1 MADQGEGTLIPDKP
15 NQNDGAT
22 KKGPRNVI
30 NAYAFQFSAVQSGGL
45 FYSVRILLNNSDSL
59 VGVAIAVF

>member
-1 MADQGEGTLIPDKP
+1 MADQGQGTLIPDKP

-30 NAYAFQFSAVQSGGL
+30 NAYAFKDTS
-45 FYSVRILLNNSDSL
+45 I
-59 VGVAIAVF
+59 